1 MDQDPP
7 APTAGLPRRAL
18 LSSAIGGGIA
28 ATLGGGRAAAATISP
43 RPDPAPLTAQTTEG
57 PYYLPLDL
65 IRADIREGRPGIALD
80 IVFSV
85 FDQTGAPYL
94 GASVDIW
101 HCDSAGAYS
110 GFAQPGEKAGSGE
123 TFLRGTQLVDRH
135 GLVTFH
141 SLYPGWYPGR
151 TPHIHFKVR
160 RAGLTN
166 LTSQF
171 FLPDA
176 LSEFLYTQA
185 PAYRRDALRDTLNS
199 QDGIAIEAGD
209 TVLGNV
215 REGDGR
221 YIASLTVRAD
231 RSANPPIDRPPSP
244 PPGPPP
250 GFWHDGAGGPPP
262 MPDALQGEA
271 RIAALLPDAPREAR
285 HPGPPPPG
293 PTQSR
298 HGSAKD

>member
-1 MDQDPP
+1 MDQDHPAPP
-7 APTAGLPRRAL
+7 AGLLRRTL
-18 LSSAIGGGIA
+18 LTSAVGGGIA
-28 ATLGGGRAAAATISP
+28 AALPSSRAAATIVPPSEA
-43 RPDPAPLTAQTTEG
+43 APLTAQTTEG

-65 IRADIREGRPGIALD
+65 IRSDIREGRPGIALD
-80 IVFSV
+80 IMFTVL
-85 FDQTGAPYL
+85 DQTGAPYM
-94 GASVDIW
+94 GAAVDVW
-101 HCDSAGAYS
+101 HCDSGGAYS
-110 GFAQPGEKAGSGE
+110 GFPQPGAEATSGE
-123 TFLRGTQLVDRH
+123 TFLRGTQPVDRH
-135 GLVTFH
+135 GLVTFR

-185 PAYRRDALRDTLNS
+185 PAYRRNAIRDTLNS
-199 QDGIAIEAGD
+199 EDGIAIQAGS

-221 YIASLTVRAD
+221 YVASLLVRVN
-231 RSANPPIDRPPSP
+231 RSANPPIDRPPSH

-250 GFWHDGAGGPPP
+250 GFWHTGAGGPPP
-262 MPDALQGEA
+262 MPETLRGDA
-271 RIAALLPDAPREAR
+271 RIAALLPDAPRTAW
-285 HPGPPPPG
+285 HAGPPPG
-293 PTQSR
+293 PTQFR
-298 HGSAKD
+298 HGPAKD